1 MKPFNLSLF
10 LSSVMLGASIIV
22 GCILITNNQA
32 ANGKEAR
39 ELPSVQK
46 TLESAKPL
54 MTLQETA
61 DYLNLTEEQV
71 KTIIGY
77 ENYILEVS
85 HSYNGMMFPY
95 IKINNQILVSRDE
108 LSGWIKESVQQRQEY
123 TNSR

>member
-10 LSSVMLGASIIV
+10 LSSVVLGVSIIV

-39 ELPSVQK
+39 EPEPVQE
-46 TLESAKPL
+46 TLESPKPL

-71 KTIIGY
+71 KTIILH

-85 HSYNGMMFPY
+85 HSYSGMMFPY
-95 IKINNQILVSRDE
+95 LKINNEILVSRDALGE
-108 LSGWIKESVQQRQEY
+108 WIKESTGQRQEY
-123 TNSR
+123 TRR